1 MKQPKIEIKYTKIYK
16 REQAVLRGK
25 FIEINVYINKKE
37 KSNTQPNFITQALE
51 KEQTKP
57 KHSTKIKWW
66 NLRNK

>member
-16 REQAVLRGK
+16 TEQAVLRGK

-37 KSNTQPNFITQALE
+37 KSNTQPNFITQVLE

-57 KHSTKIKWW
+57 KHSTKIK
-66 NLRNK
+66 